1 MPSYIS
7 KGGEWVPAK
16 EKAVNMRTGDVYEG
30 PDREAANEIKNAG
43 GRMGMK
49 SNEDPENIMRA
60 RQLGI
65 TVEELLSLNA
75 PPKEQQEKEAAA
87 KENLVVTHQAPPK
100 KQQVRTVSGGTT
112 IRGNFGEPP
121 QV

>member
-16 EKAVNMRTGDVYEG
+16 EKAVNIRTGDVYEG
-30 PDREAANEIKNAG
+30 PDREASKEIKDAG

-65 TVEELLSLNA
+65 SVDELLSLNA
-75 PPKEQQEKEAAA
+75 PPKSEVDKANQA
-87 KENLVVTHQAPPK
+87 KEDMVVTHQLPPK

-112 IRGNFGEPP
+112 IRGNFGDPP

>member
-16 EKAVNMRTGDVYEG
+16 EKAVNIRTGDVYEG
-30 PDREAANEIKNAG
+30 PDREASKEIQDAG

-65 TVEELLSLNA
+65 SVDELLALNA
-75 PPKEQQEKEAAA
+75 PPKSEVDKANQA
-87 KENLVVTHQAPPK
+87 KEDMVVTHQLPPK

-112 IRGNFGEPP
+112 IRGNFGDPP